1 MDDPEDSR
9 SDGAPLDRESDG
21 PPDSPADD
29 PGFDPATTIRLLKQ
43 VRDGDREA
51 LEQLFARYRPA
62 LERWTKGRLPH
73 WARDI
78 TDTQDLVQES
88 MFQTFKRIDVFE
100 PRQTG
105 ALYAYLRQAVY
116 NRIRDEVRR
125 LGRRPTVAGFTGDE
139 PDNDP
144 SPLEQAIGR
153 EAVERYEQA
162 LERLKPEERDAV
174 IGRVEMG
181 YTYKELASVLGKP
194 TAEAARKAAERALVR
209 LAEEMARRGA

>member
-1 MDDPEDSR
+1 MDD
-9 SDGAPLDRESDG
+9 SDGSRLGGAPGNWESG
-21 PPDSPADD
+21 GAAADD
-29 PGFDPATTIRLLKQ
+29 PGFDPATTVRLLRQ
-43 VRDGDREA
+43 VRNGDREA

-62 LERWTKGRLPH
+62 LERWARGRLPQ

-78 TDTQDLVQES
+78 ADTQDLVQES
-88 MFQTFKRIDVFE
+88 MLQTFKRIDVIE

-125 LGRRPTVAGFTGDE
+125 LGRRPTVARFTGNE
-139 PDNDP
+139 PNNDP

-153 EAVERYEQA
+153 EAAERYEEA
-162 LERLKPEERDAV
+162 LGRLKPDERDAV

-181 YTYKELASVLGKP
+181 YTYPELASVLGKP

-209 LAEEMARRGA
+209 LGEEMARGRV